1 LILANISGP
10 VIGAVI
16 GYCTNYIAVKM
27 LFRPR
32 REIRICG
39 HRLPFT
45 PGAIPKGKPRLAKAA
60 GDVVANTLL
69 TEDDIRQKFLDPE
82 TEDVIINK
90 IMDVLSVKLGAG
102 IRTVCPD
109 EEEYDSLKLNLS
121 IALTAQIMESI
132 ANMDI
137 KNLVVTE
144 AKRAIKEK
152 TAGTMLAMFVSDEML
167 DSLIYPVGEKLE
179 DFIAE
184 NGADYIQAEI
194 NNKLDVFEQKSVMDL
209 CGDMEMDEEKLRGM
223 ITSLY
228 RTAAVKAVSGILKN
242 INIAGMVEE
251 KINAMDVKQL
261 EEVVLAV
268 MKKELNMI
276 VRLGA
281 LVGGIIGIVNIFI

>member
-1 LILANISGP
+1 MIWANLSGP

-27 LFRPR
+27 LFFPR
-32 REIRICG
+32 KEIKVLG

-69 TEDDIRQKFLDPE
+69 TEDDIREKFMAPE
-82 TEDVIINK
+82 IEAVIIDK
-90 IMDVLSVKLGAG
+90 IMDVLSVELGDG
-102 IRTVCPD
+102 IRTVCQDD
-109 EEEYDSLKLNLS
+109 EEYESMKTNLS

-132 ANMDI
+132 DNMDI
-137 KNLVVTE
+137 KNVIVNE

-152 TAGTMLAMFVSDEML
+152 TAGTMLAMFVTDEL
-167 DSLIYPVGEKLE
+167 VDSLVYPVGEKLE
-179 DFIAE
+179 NFIAE

-194 NNKLDVFEQKSVMDL
+194 ENKLETFEHKTVLELCSDMDL
-209 CGDMEMDEEKLRGM
+209 DEKKVREM
-223 ITSLY
+223 ISSVY
-228 RTAAVKAVSGILKN
+228 QTAAVKAIGGLLRS

-251 KINAMDVKQL
+251 KINDMDVKQL

-276 VRLGA
+276 VNLGA
-281 LVGGIIGIVNIFI
+281 LVGGIIGILNIFL

>member
-1 LILANISGP
+1 MIWANLSGP

-27 LFRPR
+27 LFFPR
-32 REIRICG
+32 KEIKICG
-39 HRLPFT
+39 HRMPFT

-69 TEDDIRQKFLDPE
+69 TEDDIRQKFLAPE
-82 TEDVIINK
+82 TEEIIVDK
-90 IMDVLSVKLGAG
+90 IMEVLSVELGAG
-102 IRTVCPD
+102 IRTLCPD
-109 EEEYDSLKLNLS
+109 DNEYDSLKTNLS

-132 ANMDI
+132 SNMDI
-137 KNLVVTE
+137 AKTIAVE

-152 TAGTMLAMFVSDEML
+152 TAGTMLAMFITDELL
-167 DSLIYPVGEKLE
+167 DSLILPVGEKLE

-194 NNKLDVFEQKSVMDL
+194 DNKLGIFEQKSVLELCSDMD
-209 CGDMEMDEEKLRGM
+209 MDEAKVREM
-223 ITSLY
+223 ISSVY
-228 RTAAVKAVSGILKN
+228 QTAAVKAVSGILRS

-276 VRLGA
+276 VNLGA